1 MTRSLTSKLHLKQR
15 LYFQHMSEG
24 EEHLTMFK
32 DIVIDLQTLE
42 VKYEDEDLG
51 LILLCSMPSSYAIF
65 RDTILYSR
73 DTLTLDEVYDVLFS
87 NEKMKQLVVGS
98 ESQAEGLF
106 VRGRPQERF
115 SGDEHRVRS
124 KSKNESRNAEKTCN
138 YCKKKGH
145 IKTECYK
152 LQNKKKRMAG
162 KQGKQQEKS
171 GEAGVVETDHSDGE
185 FLVASD
191 GDSKAGQD
199 WILDYGCTFHMTPN
213 RDWFSTYD
221 WCLKVL
227 C

>member
-87 NEKMKQLVVGS
+87 NEKMKQLVVES
-98 ESQAEGLF
+98 EARGEGLS
-106 VRGRPQERF
+106 VRGRPQARF
-115 SGDEHRVRS
+115 SSDEHRGRLI
-124 KSKNESRNAEKTCN
+124 SKNAKKTCN

-145 IKTECYK
+145 IKTECFK

-162 KQGKQQEKS
+162 KQEKENGRQAGKTTRES
-171 GEAGVVETDHSDGE
+171 GEVGVVETDHSSGE
-185 FLVASD
+185 LLVASND
-191 GDSKAGQD
+191 EFLWAEPQ
-199 WILDYGCTFHMTPN
+199 
-213 RDWFSTYD
+213 
-221 WCLKVL
+221 
-227 C
+227 